1 MVCAK
6 LQGKRTDPHE
16 STSRIGWEKQKWGD
30 AGGGTLGTTYARAWL
45 SQEAINIH
53 WGSSYSNT
61 HNLWGKNKYPM
72 STILSSLTYAND
84 SIAAS

>member
-1 MVCAK
+1 MCAK
-6 LQGKRTDPHE
+6 LQGKGTDPHGP
-16 STSRIGWEKQKWGD
+16 TSRIGWEKRKWGD

-53 WGSSYSNT
+53 WGSSYSNP
-61 HNLWGKNKYPM
+61 HDLWGKNKYPM